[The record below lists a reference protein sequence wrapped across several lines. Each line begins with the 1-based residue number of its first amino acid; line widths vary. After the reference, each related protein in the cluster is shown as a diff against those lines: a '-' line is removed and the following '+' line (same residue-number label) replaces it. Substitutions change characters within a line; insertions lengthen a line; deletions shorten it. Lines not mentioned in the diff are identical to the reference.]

1 MRILSELLNLE
12 LTSVLL
18 TLLAYQ
24 AGALLQKKVKSPIC
38 NPILVGV
45 LLVLGFMMVTGLDNA
60 TYREANVRL
69 SWLMTPATVCLA
81 IPMYEQLAI
90 LKKNLKAL
98 MAGIASGALSCLVMV
113 LLLSL
118 LFGFDRELT
127 VSLLPKS
134 VTSAIGVPLSSL
146 SDGIASI
153 TTAVIILTGIL
164 AAIMSPML
172 CKLYGLKD
180 EVTRGVALGTSGH
193 VIGTARAN
201 ELSPLTGAV
210 SSLSLVVAGLL
221 TALVFPVVL
230 SFLG

>member
-1 MRILSELLNLE
+1 MSELLKLE

-18 TLLAYQ
+18 TLLTFRLGQ
-24 AGALLQKKVKSPIC
+24 LLQQKTKSPLC
-38 NPILVGV
+38 NPVLVAV
-45 LLVLGFMMVTGLDNA
+45 LLVLGFMLVTGLDNG
-60 TYREANVRL
+60 TYQAANVRL

-81 IPMYEQLAI
+81 VPMYEQLEI

-98 MAGIASGALSCLVMV
+98 IAGIAAGALSCLAMV
-113 LLLSL
+113 LIFAV
-118 LFGFDRELT
+118 LFRFDRELT
-127 VSLLPKS
+127 ISLLPKS

-146 SDGIASI
+146 SGGIASI

-164 AAIMSPML
+164 ASVMGPML

-180 EVTRGVALGTSGH
+180 EISRGVAFGTAGH
-193 VIGTARAN
+193 VIGTAKAS

-230 SFLG
+230 RFLG